1 MVGWDS
7 VEDGGVYTYGSDL
20 PLGIRLKNA
29 EGQLRN
35 MGSSTDNS
43 LELTLFERFSGCA
56 EFTDMESLSS
66 VRRVYEPNEPTATG
80 FVNLVVNIVEDPRNW
95 GNANQLINSQLPGV
109 ESPKS
114 TRIMYELDA
123 VIRARG
129 KGGEPI
135 AVIAEHKS
143 TLDHVMV
150 RDFGS
155 KIADLTRAAA
165 EDGGKS
171 MVSVFRGMQM
181 LPIIYGNAPN
191 GTEFLAVQAAAK
203 DANILFLSP
212 GALLPAAELVEGPS
226 HLEHYRACEDYL
238 QFIRT
243 PFIGPLVQ

>member
-1 MVGWDS
+1 
-7 VEDGGVYTYGSDL
+7 
-20 PLGIRLKNA
+20 
-29 EGQLRN
+29 
-35 MGSSTDNS
+35 
-43 LELTLFERFSGCA
+43 
-56 EFTDMESLSS
+56 
-66 VRRVYEPNEPTATG
+66 
-80 FVNLVVNIVEDPRNW
+80 
-95 GNANQLINSQLPGV
+95 
-109 ESPKS
+109 
-114 TRIMYELDA
+114 
-123 VIRARG
+123 
-129 KGGEPI
+129 
-135 AVIAEHKS
+135 
-143 TLDHVMV
+143 MV

-155 KIADLTRAAA
+155 KIADLTRGAA

-212 GALLPAAELVEGPS
+212 GALPAVEGSS

>member
-1 MVGWDS
+1 MGWDS

-150 RDFGS
+150 RGFGS

-203 DANILFLSP
+203 EANILFLSP
-212 GALLPAAELVEGPS
+212 GALPAAELVEGSS
-226 HLEHYRACEDYL
+226 HLEHYCACEDYL